1 MADIHEVLVHCSA
14 AVFSG
19 ALSSCLLFRHEAMVL
34 TTHNFFYVFK
44 DLVRLPSRLSSS
56 RRSTAVQWIGQETW
70 YGTTLSGYSRGL
82 ETEHRRWSPKSR
94 CRQHFFPPLL
104 STRPQPWH
112 RELHLHPMAEVP
124 SFWLFTALVEN
135 FLPAHS
141 TFEKSWQLRYSTHSP
156 VNAESI
162 PNHAVH
168 FTNFS
173 VCEMVF
179 LAYLVLSL
187 STRLEQNACSY
198 SHE

>member
-82 ETEHRRWSPKSR
+82 ETEHRRWSPKPR
-94 CRQHFFPPLL
+94 CRQHFFSLCFPQDHSHGTGN
-104 STRPQPWH
+104 STYIQWPKCLPFGCL
-112 RELHLHPMAEVP
+112 LHLWKTF
-124 SFWLFTALVEN
+124 SLLI
-135 FLPAHS
+135 AHS
-141 TFEKSWQLRYSTHSP
+141 RKAGSSGTPPILRWMLNLFPIMLSILLTFPCARWYSLH
-156 VNAESI
+156 I
-162 PNHAVH
+162 
-168 FTNFS
+168 
-173 VCEMVF
+173 
-179 LAYLVLSL
+179 
-187 STRLEQNACSY
+187 
-198 SHE
+198 